1 MYSRNYFENEL
12 SSQALPE
19 NYVGTAFGSTES
31 GENREDIPPTPY
43 TEPESAVPTAA
54 KPKQTSR
61 GGILGTLSLPFLDNL
76 KLPEIGSEEI
86 LIIAVALFL
95 FFSQNGDKE
104 CALMLLLLLL
114 VN

>member
-12 SSQALPE
+12 PTPAVPE
-19 NYVGTAFGSTES
+19 NYVGTTFGAEHEQAPEES
-31 GENREDIPPTPY
+31 EAAP
-43 TEPESAVPTAA
+43 VMA
-54 KPKQTSR
+54 KPSAAPNT
-61 GGILGTLSLPFLDNL
+61 GLLGALNLPFLSGI

-95 FFSQNGDKE
+95 LFSQNGDKE
-104 CALMLLLLLL
+104 CAIMLLLLLL